1 MKSERRICR
10 EKWKLLVWLTVLMIG
25 SLLSVNTLEVKA
37 GTYMSGDQIANYC
50 NSKVGTG
57 YPAGYCL
64 GWVSNVFQSLG
75 AERSCGCCAYNYG
88 RSRIVSTSDSDIP
101 VGADVFFSG
110 SQTRCS
116 SCGNTC
122 GHVAIYVGG
131 GYVVHSY
138 GGSIHK
144 DTLARVKSWSG
155 YSYMGWG
162 IHGNVDL
169 DHHHDPEG
177 CVDAIEPHGEGKVLV
192 RGWTFDRDVPGNALE
207 IHVYIGGPAGSAGV
221 EGHVVGH
228 ADKSRPDV
236 DNVFHTGSNHGFE
249 FVIDTGKS
257 GNQAVYV
264 YAINQGGGTNNP
276 AIGNKTI
283 NIAPAHTHIAAP
295 AVKENEK
302 KATCTDTGS
311 YDEVVYCSACHAQMS
326 RNQKTVAVLG
336 HDWGEWTV
344 EKEATEKEAGLE
356 VRVCKRDK
364 NHQEER
370 EIPQIVHQHIL
381 KQVAEKLPECEADG
395 YETYWRCEGCGR
407 MFEDADADVELDEE
421 EVVLEAVG
429 HVSGEPVT
437 EHVIAAGCET
447 EGADEKIVCCSVCG
461 KELQREQIATEPAG
475 HDYGEWTV
483 IEEPAQGKKGL
494 KIRVCRKDA
503 GHIDKEEIPA
513 LEEAENGTGS
523 DVSEGESDGG
533 EQNLQSNSQASNGI
547 EENLNN
553 EPAGQDSE
561 NRSQASDRN
570 NLNRELVGQNLESTP
585 DRNGDISK
593 QASEDGQKTDSAQQV
608 VSGVEGRGSGGQ
620 KADDLREGYSEALGD
635 PAGGVEKTVDIQS
648 SVAIENP
655 SGETGIQGQGME
667 QKDAVTEDRTG
678 DKTDADRT
686 VTSKEGVK
694 DVINVEKDSLW
705 NEEQKAGTIETV
717 GETQTKEEVSAIERT
732 KTDAE
737 PQMAGEPKTDTKLW
751 MNGESQTDAES
762 GMDGKSQTD
771 TELQMDGDTQIDVDL
786 QMDRGLQP
794 EMELPKDEGTQR
806 EIRVEEET
814 KEPDPVKAGMIIED
828 RKGSLYCILSTEKR
842 TAEYVL
848 CASANDTVV
857 SIPDSIIVDGR
868 SYSIVSIAEGAFESN
883 RTIKKVTIGKNVR
896 VIGESAFANCKN
908 LKNVVIGENVSHIC
922 REAFNGCRKLN
933 GITLPESVKEI
944 GNNAFSGCK
953 KLRSLTIHS
962 TRMTSKTLSRS
973 AFKGLSKKTVVRV
986 PSNMRKTYKKLFVK
1000 KGLSKKARI
1009 R

>member
-1 MKSERRICR
+1 M
-10 EKWKLLVWLTVLMIG
+10 
-25 SLLSVNTLEVKA
+25 
-37 GTYMSGDQIANYC
+37 
-50 NSKVGTG
+50 
-57 YPAGYCL
+57 
-64 GWVSNVFQSLG
+64 
-75 AERSCGCCAYNYG
+75 
-88 RSRIVSTSDSDIP
+88 
-101 VGADVFFSG
+101 
-110 SQTRCS
+110 
-116 SCGNTC
+116 
-122 GHVAIYVGG
+122 
-131 GYVVHSY
+131 
-138 GGSIHK
+138 
-144 DTLARVKSWSG
+144 
-155 YSYMGWG
+155 
-162 IHGNVDL
+162 
-169 DHHHDPEG
+169 
-177 CVDAIEPHGEGKVLV
+177 
-192 RGWTFDRDVPGNALE
+192 
-207 IHVYIGGPAGSAGV
+207 YIGGPAGSAGA

-295 AVKENEK
+295 FVKENEK
-302 KATCTDTGS
+302 KATCTDAGS

-370 EIPQIVHQHIL
+370 EIPQIVHQHVL

-429 HVSGEPVT
+429 HVPGEPVT

-461 KELQREQIATEPAG
+461 KKLQREQIATEPAG

-608 VSGVEGRGSGGQ
+608 VSGVEDRGSGGQ

-635 PAGGVEKTVDIQS
+635 PAGGVEKTVDIQP

-751 MNGESQTDAES
+751 MNGE
-762 GMDGKSQTD
+762 
-771 TELQMDGDTQIDVDL
+771 
-786 QMDRGLQP
+786 
-794 EMELPKDEGTQR
+794 
-806 EIRVEEET
+806 
-814 KEPDPVKAGMIIED
+814 
-828 RKGSLYCILSTEKR
+828 
-842 TAEYVL
+842 
-848 CASANDTVV
+848 
-857 SIPDSIIVDGR
+857 
-868 SYSIVSIAEGAFESN
+868 
-883 RTIKKVTIGKNVR
+883 
-896 VIGESAFANCKN
+896 
-908 LKNVVIGENVSHIC
+908 NVSRIC